1 MEALMKINNIKEA
14 CSKYVLNFDG
24 EIYETNDER
33 SIIQGMDKTYL
44 ESNDNNILL
53 EKRIYLAKKILL
65 YSIMLNLKV
74 EIHNSNEKLEENY
87 KVDKDNSGNE
97 VYYEEPDIILNVEDE
112 ISMFKGINSTS
123 FASVYKK
130 NNCGEYEL
138 I

>member
-1 MEALMKINNIKEA
+1 
-14 CSKYVLNFDG
+14 
-24 EIYETNDER
+24 
-33 SIIQGMDKTYL
+33 MDNTYL
-44 ESNDNNILL
+44 ESNDNNLLL

-74 EIHNSNEKLEENY
+74 EIHNGSEKLEENY

-130 NNCGEYEL
+130 NDCGEYEL